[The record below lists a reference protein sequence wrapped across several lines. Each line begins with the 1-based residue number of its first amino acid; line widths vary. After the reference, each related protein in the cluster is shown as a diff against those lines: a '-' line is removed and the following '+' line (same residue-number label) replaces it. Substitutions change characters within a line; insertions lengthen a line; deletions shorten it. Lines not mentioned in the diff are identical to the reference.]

1 MPNYSNSPLG
11 LNGLTSESTDSP
23 VVGRYVMGTSSYYN
37 SIFKDSKNPSSPFQ
51 FNPQLTN
58 INKNISTTSLI
69 DYTKDIN
76 SMRLKYSDF
85 AYLKNLGVYPNNRLI
100 IARRFPSPIGDDLT
114 DSPKEIFPISTL
126 VSWVPDNENF
136 ITTDFG
142 EKWTNGEASFRDIL
156 NDLGHDVLMGDNSG
170 KNLGDA
176 LAGGMNG
183 VPLPGFTEGLQY
195 QVFKSLG
202 LTDLDAS
209 QLPYG
214 NPNLIR
220 ESKRR
225 ETAGKDKEFSGLKGK
240 FKIKMAVEYEQ
251 KFISGV
257 DPTIVYYDIIANA
270 LAFGTSDSKFQFAGS
285 AGNQFSTFINKM
297 SSGSSDKIKE
307 ALLEF
312 ITAISYSLQK
322 VAVAIYQKL
331 TQLTNDV
338 AQAVTGNTKALSKD
352 SENALNGLKK
362 ITTTIITGLVN
373 KYKIRILSVANA
385 LTGTPSGPWHV
396 TVGNP
401 RRPIF
406 SSGDMIVEDVTITM
420 GKILAFNDLPSSIKI
435 EFTLESARNLGS
447 QEIMKKFSCGRE
459 RTYIRNSVNFVDTN
473 VTILP
478 EEIKNA
484 QNTVQ
489 MRDIAS
495 TKLNVPS
502 GGDVKSGDVSTQ
514 GINLAKQIYP
524 SSLINI
530 PGSSVIIGDPTKNDD
545 GSTDWKVAPIVP
557 IAELGNQKL
566 QFWPDGGV
574 YAQNNGNWT
583 NQVGNW
589 TVDGKNTVL
598 NLNSNSTGKKPI
610 ILPGK

>member
-11 LNGLTSESTDSP
+11 LNDLSSGPDSTTGLT
-23 VVGRYVMGTSSYYN
+23 RYVMGTSSYYK
-37 SIFKDSKNPSSPFQ
+37 SIFRDPANTYSPFG
-51 FNPQLTN
+51 FNPNLGD
-58 INKNISTTSLI
+58 IEKDISTLKLV

-100 IARRFPSPIGDDLT
+100 IARRFPAPIGDDLT
-114 DSPKEIFPISTL
+114 STDGGLGPKDIFPISTL
-126 VSWVPDNENF
+126 ISWVPDNENF

-142 EKWTNGEASFRDIL
+142 EKWTEGEASFRDIL

-176 LAGGMNG
+176 VASGANG
-183 VPLPGFTEGLQY
+183 VSLPGFTEGLQY

-202 LTDLDAS
+202 LSDVEAS

-220 ESKRR
+220 QSRRR
-225 ETAGKDKEFSGLKGK
+225 ETAGKDKSFSGLKGK
-240 FKIKMAVEYEQ
+240 FKVKMSVEYEQ
-251 KFISGV
+251 KFISGI

-270 LAFGTSDSKFQFAGS
+270 LAFGTSDANFQFTSSVGSKFK
-285 AGNQFSTFINKM
+285 TFIDQM
-297 SSGSSDKIKE
+297 SSGNSHQIRT
-307 ALLEF
+307 ALLDF
-312 ITAISYSLQK
+312 ISVISSSLQK
-322 VAVAIYQKL
+322 VAVAIYQKI
-331 TQLTNDV
+331 TQLK
-338 AQAVTGNTKALSKD
+338 NTKALKD
-352 SENALNGLKK
+352 EAKALSDLNK

-373 KYKIRILSVANA
+373 KYKIRILSVVNA

-435 EFTLESARNLGS
+435 DFTLESARNLGS
-447 QEIMKKFSCGRE
+447 QEIMKKFSCGKE
-459 RTYIRNSVNFVDTN
+459 RSYIRNSINFVDTN
-473 VTILP
+473 LEKITDT
-478 EEIKNA
+478 EIKESKNRI
-484 QNTVQ
+484 Q

-495 TKLNVPS
+495 AKLNVPS
-502 GGDVKSGDVSTQ
+502 GGDVNSGDVSTQ

-566 QFWPDGGV
+566 QFWPDGRV

-589 TVDGKNTVL
+589 TVSGKDTILTL
-598 NLNSNSTGKKPI
+598 NGTRGIPAKPI
-610 ILPGK
+610 TIVGK